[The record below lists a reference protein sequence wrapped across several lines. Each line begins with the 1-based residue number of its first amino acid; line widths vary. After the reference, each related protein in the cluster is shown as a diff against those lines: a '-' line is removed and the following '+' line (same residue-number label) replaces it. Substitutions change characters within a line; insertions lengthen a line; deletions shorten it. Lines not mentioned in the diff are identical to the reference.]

1 MTLPQTPDAELV
13 VLVKLKN
20 AQGKLAY
27 GVLVDRHQPWVFRLL
42 KNLLQT
48 PDAEEVKQETFI
60 TAWLDIAKLL
70 FNERFRGWVRG
81 IAVRG
86 AYRRYRRAELEKRN
100 EGQVDLNPISS
111 PLEDSLESD
120 NAVRVVLE
128 RMDYVYREV
137 LVLRYV
143 EELSVSEIAETL
155 GLGESATKMRLL
167 RARELFKVHY
177 VEVTRG

>member
-1 MTLPQTPDAELV
+1 MISPDTPDAQLV
-13 VLVKLKN
+13 DLVKHN
-20 AQGKLAY
+20 SQNGRLAY
-27 GVLVDRHQPWVFRLL
+27 GVLVERHEPWVFRLL
-42 KNLLQT
+42 KNLLKIH
-48 PDAEEVKQETFI
+48 DAEEVKQETFI
-60 TAWLDIAKLL
+60 TAWLDIAKLVL
-70 FNERFRGWVRG
+70 NERFRGWVRG

-86 AYRRYRRAELEKRN
+86 AYRRYRRAELEKRT

-111 PLEDSLESD
+111 PFENSLESD
-120 NAVRVVLE
+120 NAVRVVLQ
-128 RMDYVYREV
+128 RMEYVYREV

-177 VEVTRG
+177 AEVTRG